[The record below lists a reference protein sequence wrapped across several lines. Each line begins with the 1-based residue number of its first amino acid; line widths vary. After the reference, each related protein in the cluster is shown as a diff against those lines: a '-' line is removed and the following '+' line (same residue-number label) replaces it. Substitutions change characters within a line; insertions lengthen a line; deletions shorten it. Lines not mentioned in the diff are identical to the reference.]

1 MYQESLQ
8 SLLSLEQAVQELT
21 ILVDRV
27 QVLLARLD
35 LSCQP
40 LVAMVPTKVINTQV
54 ELVELELVEMLTCTV
69 GVDLHTDKLM
79 EQEDIHSLVV
89 VLQEVIPVVE
99 TTLATICDVVHQVRV
114 VLMDGSH
121 PT

>member
-69 GVDLHTDKLM
+69 GVDLHMDKLM

>member
-1 MYQESLQ
+1 MYQEYHQ
-8 SLLSLEQAVQELT
+8 SLLLLDREVQELIT
-21 ILVDRV
+21 LVDRV

-40 LVAMVPTKVINTQV
+40 LVAMVPTRAINTQE
-54 ELVELELVEMLTCTV
+54 ELVVLELVEMLTCTV
-69 GVDLHTDKLM
+69 AVDLHTHRLM

-89 VLQEVIPVVE
+89 VLREVIPVVE
-99 TTLATICDVVHQVRV
+99 TTLETIRDVVHLVQVE
-114 VLMDGSH
+114 LTDGFR